1 MIRKL
6 RKTER
11 SEAERTHDRAAGWAT
26 DRAIEMDLVG
36 VGSRSAHDLAR
47 DREMA
52 ALECEWLAA
61 QSQLDDPPTLLEA
74 GARLAHVD
82 AVGVILQLRG
92 AAPNPQMQFA
102 VRESVEHQDLFSDAH
117 RIVQREH
124 QHRRSEAEFEHG
136 RASWREK
143 GGKNG

>member
-47 DREMA
+47 DRDMA

-61 QSQLDDPPTLLEA
+61 QTQLDDPPTLLEP
-74 GARLAHVD
+74 GARPAHAH
-82 AVGVILQLRG
+82 AVGLIHNPPG
-92 AAPNPQMQFA
+92 PAPPPHNPP
-102 VRESVEHQDLFSDAH
+102 
-117 RIVQREH
+117 
-124 QHRRSEAEFEHG
+124 
-136 RASWREK
+136 
-143 GGKNG
+143 